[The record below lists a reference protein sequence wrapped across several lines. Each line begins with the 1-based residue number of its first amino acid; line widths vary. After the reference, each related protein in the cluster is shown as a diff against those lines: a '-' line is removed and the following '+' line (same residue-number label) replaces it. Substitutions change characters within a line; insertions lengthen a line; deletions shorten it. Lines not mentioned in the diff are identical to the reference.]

1 MPPHTRERACVH
13 TLAPPHVHTCAH
25 ILRAHACPARP
36 GAAAQRAV
44 SGALVSALQEEKREE
59 VRDWVLTMSMDQRL
73 EQVLPQDERDTYE
86 ASLVAANTGVRALPC
101 VLTGKRQVRS
111 RIRQGVHGA
120 GQGVGTLWGGS
131 GRELS
136 GGAVRGAGRLRGCGD
151 QRRWSRW
158 KD

>member
-1 MPPHTRERACVH
+1 MIVHACIYTPPTYARVRTSCVH
-13 TLAPPHVHTCAH
+13 IHPPHV
-25 ILRAHACPARP
+25 
-36 GAAAQRAV
+36 QRAI
-44 SGALVSALQEEKREE
+44 SGALASALQEEKREE

-101 VLTGKRQVRS
+101 VLTGECQVRS
-111 RIRQGVHGA
+111 HTRQGVRGA
-120 GQGVGTLWGGS
+120 VQGVGTLQGGS

-136 GGAVRGAGRLRGCGD
+136 GDAVRVGQLCGCGD
-151 QRRWSRW
+151 QRCWSRW